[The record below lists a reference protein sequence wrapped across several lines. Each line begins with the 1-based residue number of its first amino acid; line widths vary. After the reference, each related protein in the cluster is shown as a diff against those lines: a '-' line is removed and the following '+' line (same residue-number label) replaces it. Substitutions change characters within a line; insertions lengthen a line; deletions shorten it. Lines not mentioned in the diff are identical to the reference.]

1 MIYWLEWYYNRSDID
16 IDKVY
21 FMILMDIWI
30 EWYKKTVE
38 EDISE
43 YEW

>member
-1 MIYWLEWYYNRSDID
+1 MIYWLEWYYNRSDSE

-21 FMILMDIWI
+21 LHDING
-30 EWYKKTVE
+30 YKKIVE